1 MNFIDK
7 LLKILDEKQI
17 TSYKLCKDLNISKN
31 SINNWQNGSFP
42 TIDKLE
48 KIIIYL
54 GITPYDLLEL
64 DNPNKS
70 ITLSIKEKELLKY
83 YNEFPEELKND
94 YLHEFKGA
102 AKACKSMK
110 KKSEVSSSF
119 KTG

>member
-1 MNFIDK
+1 MSFIDN
-7 LLKILDEKQI
+7 LIKILDEKQI
-17 TSYKLCKDLNISKN
+17 TSYKLCKELKISKN
-31 SINNWQNGSFP
+31 SVNNWQNGSYP

-48 KIIIYL
+48 KMIIYL

-64 DNPNKS
+64 DNPNKT

-83 YNEFPEELKND
+83 YNELSEELKND

-102 AKACKSMK
+102 AKACKSIN
-110 KKSEVSSSF
+110 KKSEESSTY